1 MISDNTIDI
10 LNYIF
15 IHSPLKIFLND
26 QDVSL
31 SKPRL
36 ISLPPVPSINYKYNN
51 LRSACRFLSRNSSFR
66 IHIDAQSVGKYNS
79 IYRLLI
85 LFIDM
90 DFCRLHLNRV
100 ISGFL
105 FCACFW
111 LMPLFTRLRQRL
123 KLLRFNSLRIKAITS
138 LSEKPNCVFI
148 ASNGVR
154 SSHAISMI
162 LSISLASIIIISRM
176 NFFSI

>member
-15 IHSPLKIFLND
+15 IHTPLKIFLND
-26 QDVSL
+26 PDVSL
-31 SKPRL
+31 AKSRL

-51 LRSACRFLSRNSSFR
+51 LRSACRFLIRNSSFS
-66 IHIDAQSVGKYNS
+66 IHYDVQSVRKYNS
-79 IYRLLI
+79 FYRLLI

-90 DFCRLHLNRV
+90 DFCRLHLKRV
-100 ISGFL
+100 MSGFL
-105 FCACFW
+105 FCACFL

-123 KLLRFNSLRIKAITS
+123 KLLRFNSLLIIAITS
-138 LSEKPNCVFI
+138 LSEKPNCALI

-154 SSHAISMI
+154 SSQAISMI
-162 LSISLASIIIISRM
+162 LSISLASFIIPLE
-176 NFFSI
+176 